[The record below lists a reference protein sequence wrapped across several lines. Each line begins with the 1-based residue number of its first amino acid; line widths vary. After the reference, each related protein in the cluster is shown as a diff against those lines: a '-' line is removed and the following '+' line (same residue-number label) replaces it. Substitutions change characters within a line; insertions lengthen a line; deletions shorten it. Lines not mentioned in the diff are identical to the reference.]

1 MGRNP
6 STVSYDP
13 LKFGGHRHSGSGVI
27 AFNSLVISK
36 SRVIKGSCD
45 CMQHLTEIMRP
56 IPPPPPP
63 APTPPQLSMLFASI
77 WDSFLAQASVLLLFQ
92 YAATLCRQKR
102 PDLFVQSGSF
112 QNLHK
117 FFQELTLC
125 LKSVVIWFSGNF

>member
-56 IPPPPPP
+56 ILPAPPPPHPP
-63 APTPPQLSMLFASI
+63 HPNYLCCLQVSETASWHKLQCCYSSNMLQHCVGRRDLI
-77 WDSFLAQASVLLLFQ
+77 
-92 YAATLCRQKR
+92 YLCKVDHSRTCI
-102 PDLFVQSGSF
+102 
-112 QNLHK
+112 N
-117 FFQELTLC
+117 FF
-125 LKSVVIWFSGNF
+125 KN